1 MRRRFP
7 TERAAWTASV
17 AEWHEANR
25 DRVVISRVECAEAE
39 RVVQLSPLQ
48 PWSRLNDDERDRVH
62 ELLDRYAGEHSE
74 RRDAHICRIE
84 QTAYRLGLE
93 VAAHERT
100 ITDAVRILD
109 EVEHR
114 LDDTYVVAVALV
126 PHHLAEAI
134 AEAAYTRGLNAGRRV
149 G

>member
-1 MRRRFP
+1 MRRRSP
-7 TERAAWTASV
+7 TQAAKWKASV
-17 AEWHEANR
+17 ADWLGENG
-25 DRVVISRVECAEAE
+25 DRVQGSQAEQAEAA
-39 RVVQLSPLQ
+39 RVAQLPPPQ
-48 PWSRLNDDERDRVH
+48 PWSRLANDEREDVH
-62 ELLDRYAGEHSE
+62 ALLDRYANE
-74 RRDAHICRIE
+74 RAARREAHIRRIE
-84 QTAYRLGLE
+84 QIAHRLGLE

-100 ITDAVRILD
+100 INDVVSVLD